1 MTEYTKIF
9 DYEKAADHW
18 TERDRNSSHMEDDA
32 LKKRIEGF
40 INNHNT
46 GALATA
52 SGDFVRCTPLEYNF
66 VDGYFYLFS
75 EGGLKFKGL
84 EGNKNVCFA
93 IYEPYLGYDS
103 LKGLQ
108 VMGKAE
114 IVEPFSDEYKKLLH
128 HRRIP
133 EEAFRKLAE
142 PMNLIKIV
150 PESYDLLDSML
161 KEEGFASRQRFE
173 LIKKNL

>member
-1 MTEYTKIF
+1 M
-9 DYEKAADHW
+9 
-18 TERDRNSSHMEDDA
+18 
-32 LKKRIEGF
+32 
-40 INNHNT
+40 
-46 GALATA
+46 
-52 SGDFVRCTPLEYNF
+52 
-66 VDGYFYLFS
+66 FS

-108 VMGKAE
+108 VMGSAE

-133 EEAFRKLAE
+133 EEAFRKLAD

-150 PESYDLLDSML
+150 PESYDLLDSTL
-161 KEEGFASRQRFE
+161 KEEGFGSRQHLE
-173 LIKKNL
+173 LIKEN